1 MSLDL
6 RRPALLTLAVSDLDR
21 ALAFWHGVLG
31 LPIKLRGAQ
40 VAELQT
46 DTVVVQLLRSN
57 GRAGDDAIAWE
68 VSDIEAARAWLL
80 ERGVDV
86 RDVAPRGDAA
96 ILLRRVRFAD
106 PDGHALELVESP

>member
-1 MSLDL
+1 M
-6 RRPALLTLAVSDLDR
+6 TLAVSDLDR
-21 ALAFWHGVLG
+21 SLAFWHGVLG
-31 LPIKLRGAQ
+31 LPVKLRGAQ

-46 DTVVVQLLRSN
+46 DTVVLQLVVAN

-68 VSDIEAARAWLL
+68 VRDLDAARARLA

-86 RDVAPRGDAA
+86 RDVAPRAAGDDAA